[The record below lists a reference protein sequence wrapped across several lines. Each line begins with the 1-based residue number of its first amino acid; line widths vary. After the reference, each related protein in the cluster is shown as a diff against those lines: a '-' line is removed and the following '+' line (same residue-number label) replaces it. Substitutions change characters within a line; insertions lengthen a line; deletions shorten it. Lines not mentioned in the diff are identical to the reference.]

1 VVSSHLGWGE
11 GWLALRY
18 SWSNVDVP
26 LDFHNW
32 IDFDGVAFST
42 EFPAESPDRVANSY
56 CHDFGMKNAGLWNLK
71 NGKIH
76 RIANALECFYCR

>member
-1 VVSSHLGWGE
+1 MVSSHLGWGE
-11 GWLALRY
+11 GRVALIHGLMWMCCWMT
-18 SWSNVDVP
+18 SH
-26 LDFHNW
+26 FHNW

-71 NGKIH
+71 ME
-76 RIANALECFYCR
+76 RFTA